1 MAKYRNGLTMAFT
14 NYSALKTAIAS
25 YLGRT
30 DLTSMIPTFINLAE
44 TRLQRELRTRQMLKS
59 ATATMTGG
67 DPTVGL
73 PTDFLE
79 MRDLYIQGNPRM
91 PVTYL
96 SPSAF
101 TRDARADESG
111 LPVYYTVLASEFL
124 FAPIPDGNKTLE
136 MLYYYK
142 PEELSDSNP
151 SNVFLSNY
159 PDALLYGALLQAEP
173 YIMNDARIA
182 TWGSLYGSSIQ
193 LIQTSDENSEYSGI
207 PLTMKL
213 TSR

>member
-1 MAKYRNGLTMAFT
+1 MAFT

-96 SPSAF
+96 STSAF

-193 LIQTSDENSEYSGI
+193 LIQTSDENSEYSAI
-207 PLTMKL
+207 PLTMKV